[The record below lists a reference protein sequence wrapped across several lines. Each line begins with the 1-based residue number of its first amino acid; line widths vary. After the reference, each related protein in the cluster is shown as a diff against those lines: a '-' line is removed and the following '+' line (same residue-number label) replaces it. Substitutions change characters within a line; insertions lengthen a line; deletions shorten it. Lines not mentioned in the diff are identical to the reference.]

1 MSPWLEGIW
10 ALAKVFGAVLGV
22 MAIGLLVLV
31 IFIDIWAKRTTAGKF
46 CCFFLEQKHLFSRLL
61 KEDGGKVY
69 MGRGEN
75 KEEYLLDPRR
85 QFWAY
90 WPAGLPAALQV
101 AVRAHFYVRHSPD
114 PWDPE
119 DTESLISARSL
130 RIISDEAM
138 LRTTWRDVR
147 DSASPRAGVAAG
159 LPSWALA
166 LLLASTALTGIAL
179 YMLMGVQKNVNLLMQ
194 MFGG

>member
-1 MSPWLEGIW
+1 MSPWLEGIG
-10 ALAKVFGAVLGV
+10 ALARILGTSLAIVVIGALV
-22 MAIGLLVLV
+22 MV
-31 IFIDIWAKRTTAGKF
+31 IFFDIWAKKWTAGKF
-46 CCFFLEQKHLFSRLL
+46 FCLFLEQKHLFGRLL

-75 KEEYLLDPRR
+75 REHYLLDPQR

-90 WPAGLPAALQV
+90 WPAAMPSALQIPL
-101 AVRAHFYVRHSPD
+101 RAHFFVRHNPE

-119 DTESLISARSL
+119 NAGAIISSRSL

-138 LRTTWRDVR
+138 LKTTWRDVR
-147 DSASPRAGVAAG
+147 DSAGPRGGTAAALPTWVLVLLFATVAISGYAAYMIMG
-159 LPSWALA
+159 LQRNV
-166 LLLASTALTGIAL
+166 ST
-179 YMLMGVQKNVNLLMQ
+179 LMQ